1 MTKYQMATVP
11 KKGFAFCRFTIAILL
26 WITLISTFF
35 GIKWFIFIPFAVM
48 FLSGVL
54 TVRRAPL
61 ILLYKVLFD
70 REGKGET
77 DVLNVS
83 SIRFSHF
90 VGSTFC
96 LLILLFFYVFKINI
110 VSYILLGILTFLQ
123 TIAAF
128 GYCSA
133 QKLYE
138 CLVLGKNCCN
148 LGRKLRGGK
157 CGGSCDVR

>member
-1 MTKYQMATVP
+1 MMKYQMATVP
-11 KKGFAFCRFTIAILL
+11 KKGFAFCRYTIAILL
-26 WITLISTFF
+26 WITVVLLFF
-35 GIKWFIFIPFAVM
+35 NIQWMIFIPFGIM
-48 FLSGVL
+48 LLSGFL

-61 ILLYKVLFD
+61 IMLYKVLFD
-70 REGKGET
+70 RDGKGET

-83 SIRFSHF
+83 SIQFSHF
-90 VGSTFC
+90 VGSFFC
-96 LLILLFFYVFKINI
+96 IIVILFLYVFKIDL
-110 VSYILLGILTFLQ
+110 VAYIFLGILTVLQ

-148 LGRKLRGGK
+148 LGKKLRGGK
-157 CGGSCDVR
+157 CNVR

>member
-11 KKGFAFCRFTIAILL
+11 KKGFAFCRYTIALLL
-26 WITLISTFF
+26 WITVITMFL
-35 GIKWFIFIPFAVM
+35 GIKWMIFIPFGIM
-48 FLSGVL
+48 LLSGIL
-54 TVRRAPL
+54 TVKRAPL

-70 REGKGET
+70 RNGKGET
-77 DVLNVS
+77 DVLNVN

-90 VGSTFC
+90 VGSAFS
-96 LLILLFFYVFKINI
+96 LIIILFLFIFKINI
-110 VSYILLGILTFLQ
+110 IAYIFLGILTLLQ

-148 LGRKLRGGK
+148 LGKKIR
-157 CGGSCDVR
+157 GGSCNVR

>member
-26 WITLISTFF
+26 WMSVLFLFF
-35 GIKWFIFIPFAVM
+35 GIRWFIFIPFCIM
-48 FLSGVL
+48 LLSGIL
-54 TVRRAPL
+54 TVKRAPL
-61 ILLYKVLFD
+61 IWLYKILFD
-70 REGKGET
+70 RQGKGET
-77 DVLNVS
+77 DVLNVN

-90 VGSTFC
+90 VGSAFSF
-96 LLILLFFYVFKINI
+96 IVILFFYVFKENL
-110 VSYILLGILTFLQ
+110 VAYIFLGILTILQ

-148 LGRKLRGGK
+148 LGKRIR
-157 CGGSCDVR
+157 GGSCSVR

>member
-1 MTKYQMATVP
+1 MAKYQMATVP
-11 KKGFAFCRFTIAILL
+11 KKGFAFCRYTIALLL
-26 WITLISTFF
+26 WITVLLLFYN
-35 GIKWFIFIPFAVM
+35 IKWMIFIPFGIMV
-48 FLSGVL
+48 LSGIL

-61 ILLYKVLFD
+61 IMLYKILFD
-70 REGKGET
+70 REGTGET

-90 VGSTFC
+90 VGSFFC
-96 LLILLFFYVFKINI
+96 ILVILFLYVFKVNI
-110 VSYILLGILTFLQ
+110 VAYIFLGILTILQ

-138 CLVLGKNCCN
+138 CLILGKNCCN
-148 LGRKLRGGK
+148 LGKKLRGGK
-157 CGGSCDVR
+157 CNVR

>member
-11 KKGFAFCRFTIAILL
+11 KKGFAFCRYTIALLL
-26 WITLISTFF
+26 WITVILLFF
-35 GIKWFIFIPFAVM
+35 NIKWMIFIPFVIMA
-48 FLSGVL
+48 LSGIL
-54 TVRRAPL
+54 TVKRAPL
-61 ILLYKVLFD
+61 IMLYKVLFD
-70 REGKGET
+70 RDGKGET

-83 SIRFSHF
+83 SIRFSHY
-90 VGSTFC
+90 VGSFFC
-96 LLILLFFYVFKINI
+96 IIIILFL
-110 VSYILLGILTFLQ
+110 YILKIDIVAYIFLGILTILQ

-148 LGRKLRGGK
+148 LGKKIRGGK
-157 CGGSCDVR
+157 CSVR

>member
-1 MTKYQMATVP
+1 MTKYQMATIP
-11 KKGFAFCRFTIAILL
+11 KKGFAFCRYTIALLL
-26 WITLISTFF
+26 WITVILLFF
-35 GIKWFIFIPFAVM
+35 NIKWMIFIPFGIM
-48 FLSGVL
+48 ILSGIL
-54 TVRRAPL
+54 TVKKAPL
-61 ILLYKVLFD
+61 IMLYKVLFD
-70 REGKGET
+70 RDGKGET

-90 VGSTFC
+90 VGSFFC
-96 LLILLFFYVFKINI
+96 TIIILFLYIFKIDI
-110 VSYILLGILTFLQ
+110 VAYIFLGILTILQ

-148 LGRKLRGGK
+148 LGKKLRGGK
-157 CGGSCDVR
+157 CNVR

>member
-11 KKGFAFCRFTIAILL
+11 KKGFTFCRYTIALLL
-26 WITLISTFF
+26 WITVILLFF
-35 GIKWFIFIPFAVM
+35 NIKWMIFIPLGIMA
-48 FLSGVL
+48 LSGIL
-54 TVRRAPL
+54 TVKRAPL
-61 ILLYKVLFD
+61 IMLYKVLFD
-70 REGKGET
+70 RKGKGET
-77 DVLNVS
+77 DVLNVN

-90 VGSTFC
+90 VGSFFC
-96 LLILLFFYVFKINI
+96 IIIIIFL
-110 VSYILLGILTFLQ
+110 YILKIDIVAYIFLGILTILQ

-148 LGRKLRGGK
+148 LGKKLRGGK
-157 CGGSCDVR
+157 CSVR

>member
-11 KKGFAFCRFTIAILL
+11 KKGFAFCRYTIALLL
-26 WITLISTFF
+26 WITVILLFF
-35 GIKWFIFIPFAVM
+35 NIKWMIFIPLGIM
-48 FLSGVL
+48 LLSGIL

-61 ILLYKVLFD
+61 IMLYKVLFD
-70 REGKGET
+70 REGKKET

-90 VGSTFC
+90 VGSFFC
-96 LLILLFFYVFKINI
+96 ILVIVFLYIFKIDI
-110 VSYILLGILTFLQ
+110 VAYIFLGILTILQ

-148 LGRKLRGGK
+148 LGKKIRGGT
-157 CGGSCDVR
+157 CNVR

>member
-11 KKGFAFCRFTIAILL
+11 KKGFAFCRYTIANLL
-26 WITLISTFF
+26 WITVILVFF
-35 GIKWFIFIPFAVM
+35 NIKWIIFIPFIIM
-48 FLSGVL
+48 LLSGIL

-61 ILLYKVLFD
+61 IMLYKALFD

-90 VGSTFC
+90 VGSFFC
-96 LLILLFFYVFKINI
+96 IIIILFLYVVKIDIVAYVF
-110 VSYILLGILTFLQ
+110 LGILTILQ

-148 LGRKLRGGK
+148 LGKK
-157 CGGSCDVR
+157 IKGGSCSVR

>member
-11 KKGFAFCRFTIAILL
+11 KKGFAFCRYTIALLL
-26 WITLISTFF
+26 WITVITMCL
-35 GIKWFIFIPFAVM
+35 GIKWIIFIPFGIM
-48 FLSGVL
+48 LLSGIL

-61 ILLYKVLFD
+61 IMLYKILFD
-70 REGKGET
+70 RDGKGET
-77 DVLNVS
+77 DVLNVN

-90 VGSTFC
+90 VGSTFS
-96 LLILLFFYVFKINI
+96 LIIILFLYVFKINI
-110 VSYILLGILTFLQ
+110 IAYIFLGILTVLQ

-148 LGRKLRGGK
+148 LGKRIR
-157 CGGSCDVR
+157 GGSCNVR

>member
-1 MTKYQMATVP
+1 MTKYQMATIQ
-11 KKGFAFCRFTIAILL
+11 KKGFAFCRYTIALLL
-26 WITLISTFF
+26 WITVILLFFKIKWMICIPF
-35 GIKWFIFIPFAVM
+35 GIM
-48 FLSGVL
+48 LLSGIL
-54 TVRRAPL
+54 TVKRAPL
-61 ILLYKVLFD
+61 IMLYKVLFD

-90 VGSTFC
+90 VGSFFC
-96 LLILLFFYVFKINI
+96 IIIILFL
-110 VSYILLGILTFLQ
+110 YILKIDIVAYIFLGILTILQ

-148 LGRKLRGGK
+148 LGKKLRGG
-157 CGGSCDVR
+157 SCSVR

>member
-11 KKGFAFCRFTIAILL
+11 KKGFAFCRYTIAILL
-26 WITLISTFF
+26 WITVILVFF
-35 GIKWFIFIPFAVM
+35 NIKWIIFIPFIIM
-48 FLSGVL
+48 LLSGIL

-61 ILLYKVLFD
+61 IMLYKVLFD

-90 VGSTFC
+90 VGSFFC
-96 LLILLFFYVFKINI
+96 IIIILFLYVVKIDIVAYVF
-110 VSYILLGILTFLQ
+110 LGILTILQ

-148 LGRKLRGGK
+148 LGKK
-157 CGGSCDVR
+157 IKGGSCSVR